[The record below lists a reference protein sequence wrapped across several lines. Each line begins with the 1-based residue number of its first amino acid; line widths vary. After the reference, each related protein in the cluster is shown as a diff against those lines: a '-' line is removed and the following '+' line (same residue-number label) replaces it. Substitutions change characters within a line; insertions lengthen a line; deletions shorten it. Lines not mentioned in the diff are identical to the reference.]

1 MNIKPAG
8 KTIRALL
15 KSGRQ
20 FTIPRFQRD
29 YSWEK
34 KNSEE
39 FLDDII
45 KGLSCKNGKIETS
58 SYFLGTMLFIG
69 NYDEK
74 NDKEIQVVDGLQR
87 ITPITILFSAI
98 SDIFREKGEDKLSEL
113 IFSYIMTNDDDG
125 NPVRIIKSES
135 SYPFFSYYIQ
145 D

>member
-20 FTIPRFQRD
+20 FMIPRFQRD

-87 ITPITILFSAI
+87 INHSHN
-98 SDIFREKGEDKLSEL
+98 
-113 IFSYIMTNDDDG
+113 YIVLCN
-125 NPVRIIKSES
+125 I
-135 SYPFFSYYIQ
+135 
-145 D
+145 